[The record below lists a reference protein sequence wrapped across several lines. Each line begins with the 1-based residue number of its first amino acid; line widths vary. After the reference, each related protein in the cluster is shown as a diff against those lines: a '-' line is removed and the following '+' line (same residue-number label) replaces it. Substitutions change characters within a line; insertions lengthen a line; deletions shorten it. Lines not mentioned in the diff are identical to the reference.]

1 MHYDAHWTAISA
13 LCHNIGRISRYAAHC
28 ASSDALRQPT
38 CRDIHRISQHP
49 TRVATAQHVRHITAP
64 TQPHVAMS
72 AMSRHA
78 AATCC
83 PHIATAPPHPP
94 ALITAPPDPSR
105 TPSRYRDTPPQYRDT
120 HAQSRS
126 HGPGAPTRKCPA
138 LVPRPPGS
146 AAPPSRRTVPAR
158 TAALVPF
165 RRPRDRRRRLTTS
178 SRRARARE
186 REGGVTWAA
195 AASRGGGRRA
205 RDAGR
210 AHSAPFRRSQSERG
224 GRGLARGAGPEERG
238 GASAPTRVCGSSLG
252 VGGALGELGW
262 GHEWC

>member
-1 MHYDAHWTAISA
+1 MSQYRADIAICGALRVLGCVTTADV
-13 LCHNIGRISRYAAHC
+13 SRYPPYIAT
-28 ASSDALRQPT
+28 SDAR
-38 CRDIHRISQHP
+38 RDSTARPPHNGTHTAPRRDVRH
-49 TRVATAQHVRHITAP
+49 VATR
-64 TQPHVAMS
+64 
-72 AMSRHA
+72 SRHVLSPYRDSLLPPPA
-78 AATCC
+78 PRLSSRPPPTLLAPPPVIAI
-83 PHIATAPPHPP
+83 PRPNIATLTPRA
-94 ALITAPPDPSR
+94 ALMAREP
-105 TPSRYRDTPPQYRDT
+105 
-120 HAQSRS
+120 
-126 HGPGAPTRKCPA
+126 
-138 LVPRPPGS
+138 PPGS
-146 AAPPSRRTVPAR
+146 APPSCPAHPEVPLPPSRRTVPAR